1 MILHILPITIW
12 FRVTTQKHISPTITE
27 IGFDLMSQWYRNQ
40 YDDLI
45 CVSQIWVIYVTD
57 VGPYIYVYG
66 KIKIG

>member
-1 MILHILPITIW
+1 
-12 FRVTTQKHISPTITE
+12 
-27 IGFDLMSQWYRNQ
+27 MSKWYRNQ

-66 KIKIG
+66 KIKIC